1 MLVALTDPIDPAG
14 EALLRAAGHDVQ
26 LAEPGGLDAL
36 LARAN
41 AVVVRRKLPDDL
53 AARAPRLLG
62 AIRQGVGLDMIPV
75 ENCTAHG
82 ILVANVPGANA
93 DSVAEFAI
101 AQMLAIL
108 RHAEAMHAAL
118 LAEGWDIARARTATA
133 SELRGRTLG
142 IVGVGAIGTRL
153 AEIARHGFHMRVL
166 GHRRDRSALPPEVEY
181 AALDDLFAAS
191 DFIVLACPLTEQ
203 TRGLASAA
211 RIAGMKPDAWIL
223 NVARGPVIDGE
234 ALLAALR
241 ESRIGGAALDVFDLQ
256 PLAAD
261 HPLRT
266 LPNVLLTPHSAGL
279 SQEAVVRM
287 STGAAEETIRI
298 LAGERPRNFANP
310 EAWDASRARRQ
321 ALEGAGA

>member
-26 LAEPGGLDAL
+26 LPGADGLDTL
-36 LARAN
+36 LKKAD

-53 AARAPRLLG
+53 AARAPRLRG

-75 ENCTAHG
+75 GDCTAHG

-118 LAEGWDIARARTATA
+118 LTDGWESSRARTATA

-153 AEIARHGFHMRVL
+153 AEIAKHGFHMRVL
-166 GHRRDRSALPPEVEY
+166 GYRRDRASLPPEVAY
-181 AALDDLFAAS
+181 AALDPLFAES
-191 DFIVLACPLTEQ
+191 DFIVLACPLTEE

-211 RIAGMKPDAWIL
+211 RIARMKPKAWIL
-223 NVARGPVIDGE
+223 NVARGPVIDGD

-241 ESRIGGAALDVFDLQ
+241 EGRIGGAALDVFDVQ

-261 HPLRT
+261 HPLRS
-266 LPNVLLTPHSAGL
+266 LPNVLLTPHAAGL

-287 STGAAEETIRI
+287 STGAAEDTIRI
-298 LAGERPRNFANP
+298 LAGERPKNFANP
-310 EAWDASRARRQ
+310 EAWDASRTRRQ
-321 ALEGAGA
+321 ALEAAGP